1 MAARISKDNF
11 DAEVLNSELPVL
23 VEFYSD
29 SCIPCKQ
36 MSPILGDIED
46 DYEDKL
52 KVVKVNVNFDAELAE
67 QYSVMASPTL
77 LLFKDGQEVERAR
90 RTKMKVTIAGNVKD
104 IAEGITLAQ
113 LVIDEKVENPE
124 YVTVTVNDE
133 FVENHDLE
141 NVVVKANDN
150 IEFLYFMGGGS
161 F

>member
-1 MAARISKDNF
+1 
-11 DAEVLNSELPVL
+11 
-23 VEFYSD
+23 
-29 SCIPCKQ
+29 
-36 MSPILGDIED
+36 
-46 DYEDKL
+46 
-52 KVVKVNVNFDAELAE
+52 
-67 QYSVMASPTL
+67 
-77 LLFKDGQEVERAR
+77 
-90 RTKMKVTIAGNVKD
+90 MKVTIAGTTKD

-161 F
+161 I